1 MADLDPAQYLEL
13 ALVEIDN
20 AQIDKIKSGVPP
32 PNAPSTIKRKKSSTT
47 LIDSGDA
54 LGSIDHK
61 IELTDGRLIGY
72 SGIFDPVIAEYM
84 YYNEFGIG
92 VPERSFQRSAWDE
105 NIDWIVDDLHVCIGD
120 AIEDF
125 WKD

>member
-13 ALVEIDN
+13 ALAELDN

-32 PNAPSTIKRKKSSTT
+32 PNAPSTIKKKGSSTT

-61 IELTDGRLIGY
+61 IELTDGRLIGF

-84 YYNEFGIG
+84 YYNEYGIG

-105 NIDWIVDDLHVCIGD
+105 NIDWIVEDLHVCLGD

>member
-13 ALVEIDN
+13 ALAELDN

-32 PNAPSTIKRKKSSTT
+32 PNAPSTIKKKGSSTT

-61 IELTDGRLIGY
+61 IELTDGRLIGF

-84 YYNEFGIG
+84 YYNEYGIG

-105 NIDWIVDDLHVCIGD
+105 NIDWIVEDLHVCVGD